1 MLPTFPGFLSPDMTA
16 ALPRRGLL
24 VLDRDGVI
32 NRDSAEFVKTPDE
45 WLPLPGS
52 IEAISALSR
61 AGFAIAVATN
71 QSGLGRGLIDEATL
85 AAMHDKFR
93 GLVSEAGGQVDLI
106 VYCPHHPDDDCDCRK
121 PKPGLFEQIAEHFQ
135 TGVDGVPA
143 IGDSLRDLEAA
154 AAAGASPILV
164 RTGNGARTEAALSG
178 ELACIPVFDDLAGAA
193 LHLLS
198 DS

>member
-1 MLPTFPGFLSPDMTA
+1 MPVSLPA
-16 ALPRRGLL
+16 RGLI

-32 NRDSAEFVKTPDE
+32 NQDSADFVKTPGE

-61 AGFAIAVATN
+61 AGFAIAVASN
-71 QSGLGRGLIDEATL
+71 QSGLARGLFDERAL
-85 AAMHDKFR
+85 GAIHDKFR
-93 GLVSEAGGQVDLI
+93 GLVSDAGGQVDLI
-106 VYCPHHPDDDCDCRK
+106 VYCPHGPGGDCDCRK
-121 PKPGLFEQIAEHFQ
+121 PKPGLYRQIAEHFG
-135 TGVDGVPA
+135 TRIEGVPA

-154 AAAGASPILV
+154 AAAGAAPILV
-164 RTGNGARTEAALSG
+164 RTGNGEKTEAALSG
-178 ELACIPVFDDLAGAA
+178 ELSYVPVFDDLAGAA